1 MAYDMPGLTKGVRA
15 LSFKRLER
23 LILNLYG
30 DDLRRVGPVG
40 TGPAD
45 GPAERRSYGLH
56 TAKVSGFP
64 NMLLLAILFSFDA
77 GALVDQLTQAVHVNR
92 MESQDNLESAMRVSV
107 GPGAWLCII
116 RASEPPTA
124 LKQRCFGPIWGRRGR
139 RRLPNPVRR
148 DWFWQAAVYN

>member
-1 MAYDMPGLTKGVRA
+1 
-15 LSFKRLER
+15 
-23 LILNLYG
+23 
-30 DDLRRVGPVG
+30 
-40 TGPAD
+40 
-45 GPAERRSYGLH
+45 
-56 TAKVSGFP
+56 
-64 NMLLLAILFSFDA
+64 MLLLAIVFNFDA
-77 GALVDQLTQAVHVNR
+77 GDLVDQLTQAVHVNR

-148 DWFWQAAVYN
+148 DRFWQAAVYN